1 LQTRLLP
8 LIHRMASYSR
18 TTTLEARTTGRVAV
32 MAPRLAGHIDGA
44 RREER
49 NVNGMARIK
58 RISQVCP
65 EACAALRGCKSRFHS
80 INLRRVACF
89 AVLAAAVGMV
99 LLAPDALAAGAG
111 NEVGSKLG
119 GLLKQYASDVYGG
132 LAGISSL
139 VFLYNRRYGELAV
152 FLLAVIVVG
161 WLVFAP
167 SSVGS
172 AAEAIAKQIF
182 G

>member
-1 LQTRLLP
+1 MSHAQ
-8 LIHRMASYSR
+8 
-18 TTTLEARTTGRVAV
+18 RV
-32 MAPRLAGHIDGA
+32 R
-44 RREER
+44 
-49 NVNGMARIK
+49 
-58 RISQVCP
+58 QV
-65 EACAALRGCKSRFHS
+65 LRGAISP
-80 INLRRVACF
+80 RRVACL
-89 AVLAAAVGMV
+89 AVFAAVAWMV
-99 LLAPDALAAGAG
+99 LLVPDAFAAGAG

-119 GLLKQYASDVYGG
+119 GLLKQYAGEVYGG

-167 SSVGS
+167 SSVAA